1 MRYLFVFLATVFVGL
16 SSMAQSKAVDTFTCL
31 KDNGLVLSN
40 IERNILKGTEI
51 YAITQKSGS
60 NQILAIFERL
70 KLANGLS
77 YFNIS
82 FPSIQMEFDYKKAL
96 GVQDIVK
103 DLCKSN
109 VFNEVGL
116 DTFNTEKICIIK
128 GTFTEEEKLG
138 IKTRKDTITKD
149 RSIVPIRSFTADVI
163 VFEDKLMQD
172 NVKIGTFEVDSV
184 PGINGFLKQ
193 YIIYNAIG
201 AKICNA
207 TLDKKNK
214 QCILLTYKDGRFID
228 LSFNPEEDE
237 LKPILMYLIERKYM

>member
-1 MRYLFVFLATVFVGL
+1 MRNLFVLFVAVFICLTSNG
-16 SSMAQSKAVDTFTCL
+16 QSHALDSFTCL
-31 KDNGLVLSN
+31 KDNGLILTNVEKN
-40 IERNILKGTEI
+40 IPKGTEI
-51 YAITQKSGS
+51 YAIAQKSGS

-70 KLANGLS
+70 KLANGFS

-82 FPSIQMEFDYKKAL
+82 FPSVEMEFDYKKAI

-103 DLCKSN
+103 DLCKSR
-109 VFNEVGL
+109 VFNLAGL

-128 GTFTEEEKLG
+128 GKYTDEEKLG
-138 IKTRKDTITKD
+138 IKTRKDTVTKD
-149 RSIVPIRSFTADVI
+149 RSVVPIRSFTADVV

-172 NVKIGTFEVDSV
+172 NVQIGTFEEDSV

-207 TLDKKNK
+207 TLDKKSK
-214 QCILLTYKDGRFID
+214 QCVLLTYKDGRFID
-228 LSFNPEEDE
+228 LSYNPEEDE
-237 LKPILMYLIERKYM
+237 LKPILLYLIERKYM